1 MLGSITPLGERGR
14 GQRWGVTMGFFVLG
28 SAAGGAALGGLL
40 GGAGGVA
47 GLGDGPTTL
56 WLLAAAALLGAAL
69 EGRLP
74 TTHRQVNEDWL
85 GRYRGWVYG
94 GAFGAQL
101 GAGVVTVVTTS
112 AVYVTFAA
120 AFLTGSPAW
129 GAVVG
134 GCFGLVR
141 ALPVMATRN
150 VRRTDQLVAV
160 DRRLDAWSRP
170 ARRLAVAAQ
179 VAIGVTIVGLALSVA
194 R

>member
-1 MLGSITPLGERGR
+1 MLSSITPLGERGR
-14 GQRWGVTMGFFVLG
+14 GQRWEITMGFFVLG
-28 SAAGGAALGGLL
+28 STAGGSALGGLL
-40 GGAGGVA
+40 GAAGGVA
-47 GLGDGPTTL
+47 GLGTRPVAL
-56 WLLAAAALLGAAL
+56 WLLAAAALLGAAFD
-69 EGRLP
+69 GRLP
-74 TTHRQVNEDWL
+74 TTRRQVNEDWL

-120 AFLTGSPAW
+120 AFLSGSAVL

-141 ALPVMATRN
+141 ALPVVATRR

-160 DRRLDAWSRP
+160 DRRLDAWNRP
-170 ARRLAVAAQ
+170 ARGLAVAAQ
-179 VAIGVTIVGLALSVA
+179 VAIGVTVAGLAMAVA